1 MFGGVVNDQTI
12 AELSSFDTETGQWV
26 SVPSYGCTP
35 LPRKNHVMVASE
47 DGRYVWVFGGSDDQ
61 GPLNDLTVL
70 DMDHQT
76 WSTAI
81 AAGGG
86 PKPREMAA
94 GTMAGKYFLVR
105 ARAAVSPC
113 WLARARVVPAAAMF
127 L

>member
-1 MFGGVVNDQTI
+1 MFGGVINDQLT

-26 SVPSYGCTP
+26 PVPSYGSAP
-35 LPRKNHVMVASE
+35 LPRKNHVMCSSE
-47 DGRYVWVFGGSDDQ
+47 DGRYVWIFGGSDDN

-76 WSTAI
+76 WSAAI

-86 PKPREMAA
+86 PKPREMAV

-105 ARAAVSPC
+105 
-113 WLARARVVPAAAMF
+113 F
-127 L
+127 